1 MDANKI
7 CFILCVNHELYTQE
21 AIYYINN
28 LTIPDGFTV
37 DILTV
42 LEASGMAAGYNE
54 AMAQTDAKYK
64 VYLHQDVFI
73 IEPDFIKHL
82 VHLFQ
87 DPNIGMIGMVG
98 SPKFP
103 DHGIMWYGERIGR
116 IYSCNIDHVI
126 DARFDPVSDPAKPY
140 QEVEAIDGLLI
151 ATQYD
156 VKWREDVFKKWDFY
170 DVSQSFEFRK
180 KGYQLVIPKMEKP
193 WCIHDNGML
202 SLTNY
207 YNERLTFLK
216 EYGFENTALPPGA
229 AVNNNTR

>member
-7 CFILCVNHELYTQE
+7 CFILCVNYELYTQE

-98 SPKFP
+98 SPKIP
-103 DHGIMWYGERIGR
+103 GSWY
-116 IYSCNIDHVI
+116 HV
-126 DARFDPVSDPAKPY
+126 V
-140 QEVEAIDGLLI
+140 
-151 ATQYD
+151 
-156 VKWREDVFKKWDFY
+156 W
-170 DVSQSFEFRK
+170 
-180 KGYQLVIPKMEKP
+180 
-193 WCIHDNGML
+193 
-202 SLTNY
+202 
-207 YNERLTFLK
+207 
-216 EYGFENTALPPGA
+216 
-229 AVNNNTR
+229 